1 MHALSLSFLR
11 IFISRG
17 TLAGQ
22 LFGFLWFRFYSM
34 SSLRVQKL
42 ISRKY
47 PSAKRSIVVEGIWHD
62 KM

>member
-11 IFISRG
+11 ISISRG

-22 LFGFLWFRFYSM
+22 LFGFLWFHSCSM

-42 ISRKY
+42 ISRNY
-47 PSAKRSIVVEGIWHD
+47 PSAKRSIVVEGIWYD